1 MSSTRHAQTE
11 SGVGPVLLV
20 TPVWTRT
27 GGVATH
33 SMASATALAEHGVQV
48 NVAAARVDDAVNI
61 PGVNVIHSPDLFN
74 AEALPDD
81 RVGEA
86 MGTEPFVVHAHQFED
101 PEVVRFMQTRA
112 PVLISAHG
120 YTACTSGLHYFRPG
134 EECPRAHGPGCLA
147 NLVLRGC
154 AHTHHVRSWPKGYR
168 RVGRAVQALRSADLA
183 VSYSS
188 AVDRHLA
195 ANGVTRRSVIPLFAT
210 MVPPAGSGHATRR
223 RVVFAGRVVAPKGV
237 GVLLRAAREVDAEFV
252 ICGDGFGWEAMRK
265 LARRLGV
272 QERVQFKGWLS
283 AEQLALELAE
293 ASVVAMPSVWPEP
306 FGLVG
311 IEAFAAGRPVV
322 ASMTGGVTDWL
333 QDGVNGRG
341 VKPGDA
347 RELAGA
353 LNELLADPAR
363 QHAMGAAG
371 RRLASARFS
380 AEHHVAALIAA
391 YRDARETWESRSH
404 STATTEASGHVA
416 PALAG

>member
-1 MSSTRHAQTE
+1 MRSTRRARTE
-11 SGVGPVLLV
+11 PGVASVLLV
-20 TPVWTRT
+20 TPLWSRD

-33 SMASATALAEHGVQV
+33 SMASAAALAEYGVQV
-48 NVAAARVDDAVNI
+48 NVLAARADDTVHI
-61 PGVNVIHSPDLFN
+61 PGVTVLHSPDLFN
-74 AEALPDD
+74 VEASPAE
-81 RVGEA
+81 RVGDA
-86 MGTEPFVVHAHQFED
+86 MASQPFAVHAHQFED
-101 PEVVRFMQTRA
+101 LEVVRFMQARA
-112 PVLISAHG
+112 PVVISAHG

-188 AVDRHLA
+188 AIDRHLST
-195 ANGVTRRSVIPLFAT
+195 NGVTRRSVIPLFAT
-210 MVPPAGSGHATRR
+210 MVPQTGSGHATRR

-265 LARRLGV
+265 LARRLGE
-272 QERVQFKGWLS
+272 QERVRFKGWLS
-283 AEQLALELAE
+283 ADQLAFELAE

-322 ASMTGGVTDWL
+322 ASITGGVTDWL

-341 VKPGDA
+341 VRPGDP
-347 RELAGA
+347 RELARA

-363 QHAMGAAG
+363 QQAMGAAG
-371 RRLASARFS
+371 REMASARFS
-380 AEHHVAALIAA
+380 AEQHVAGLIAA
-391 YRDARETWESRSH
+391 YRAAHAGWESRSR
-404 STATTEASGHVA
+404 SAADGASGHVA
-416 PALAG
+416 PTLAS